1 VQEAEDP
8 VAGQDQGRHGR
19 QGDEPDPEVGA

>member
-8 VAGQDQGRHGR
+8 VAGQDQGRQERRRHEGSH
-19 QGDEPDPEVGA
+19 QVGA